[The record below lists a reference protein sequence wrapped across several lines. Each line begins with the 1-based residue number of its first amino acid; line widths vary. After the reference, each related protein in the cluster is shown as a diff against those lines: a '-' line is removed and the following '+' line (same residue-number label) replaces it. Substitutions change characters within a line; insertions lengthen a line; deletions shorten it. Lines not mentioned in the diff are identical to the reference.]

1 MKKMHRRMSI
11 GGLAG
16 IGNPSSGNLTGKS
29 HITALPTN
37 TETSQ
42 QANTMPN
49 AYMAAKLKKG
59 AVKLNNKNS
68 KPKSKTEVANLLQL
82 RINDKRVDKYINKY
96 NKLLEQGTTPADA
109 KKFIMNEIKTLKIP
123 LGTLNIRKS

>member
-49 AYMAAKLKKG
+49 AYMAAKLKRG
-59 AVKLNNKNS
+59 AVMSRKKNNK
-68 KPKSKTEVANLLQL
+68 
-82 RINDKRVDKYINKY
+82 
-96 NKLLEQGTTPADA
+96 
-109 KKFIMNEIKTLKIP
+109 
-123 LGTLNIRKS
+123 

>member
-37 TETSQ
+37 TETSR

-49 AYMAAKLKKG
+49 SYMAAKLLKKG
-59 AVKLNNKNS
+59 AVMSRKKNNK
-68 KPKSKTEVANLLQL
+68 
-82 RINDKRVDKYINKY
+82 
-96 NKLLEQGTTPADA
+96 
-109 KKFIMNEIKTLKIP
+109 
-123 LGTLNIRKS
+123 